1 MRNKNAYDTEKE
13 RLVEKMKDGQSAFAL
28 LMLDINYLKKIND
41 TYGHDFGDKYLLACS
56 QLICEIFRHSPVYRI
71 GGDEFLVILENG
83 DFDDREKLL
92 AEFDRRMAETQQDKD
107 VWKHVSVAKGLAVA
121 GPSDTLPDD
130 VLRRADKAMYEDK
143 LRMKVSR

>member
-1 MRNKNAYDTEKE
+1 
-13 RLVEKMKDGQSAFAL
+13 MKG
-28 LMLDINYLKKIND
+28 IND
-41 TYGHDFGDKYLLACS
+41 RYGHEIGDAAIRAAAGLIKQSCRAGDFMMRY
-56 QLICEIFRHSPVYRI
+56 
-71 GGDEFLVILENG
+71 GGDEFLVILENS

-121 GPSDTLPDD
+121 GPSDTSPDD